1 MCVCVSGGGAR
12 VVGCARLLCV
22 SLREGLLPCALA
34 CYPCWCVVLCCT
46 PTQVVHLPV
55 PHSRA
60 HSQALDKSQRVYR
73 EQHEYT
79 EVCQERQRELDVI
92 QANIRAIK
100 EKHARVHSVHE
111 VEARCLAAVT
121 VCVCGGGFGPQC
133 RLLWCVAVWYFAV
146 VCCCGMVLKHCV
158 EACAVLRYC
167 VAVLYGV

>member
-1 MCVCVSGGGAR
+1 MLRVPDCSVRVSG
-12 VVGCARLLCV
+12 
-22 SLREGLLPCALA
+22 EGLLPCALA

-79 EVCQERQRELDVI
+79 EVCQERQKELDVI

-111 VEARCLAAVT
+111 VEARCLAAVK
-121 VCVCGGGFGPQC
+121 VCVCGGGGVGAHSLEPPASLVVVC
-133 RLLWCVAVWYFAV
+133 GSVAVWYVAV
-146 VCCCGMVLKHCV
+146 VCCGGMLLKHCV

-167 VAVLYGV
+167 VAVLC